1 VRGEGLRGAGCQ
13 PGFFSSWPGAA
24 TAGPLRRR
32 PPVEQPGRRA
42 GSVVGRL
49 VRRQIAIALVAAQ
62 IVVTAVTGDSSI
74 AQRART

>member
-1 VRGEGLRGAGCQ
+1 
-13 PGFFSSWPGAA
+13 
-24 TAGPLRRR
+24 
-32 PPVEQPGRRA
+32 
-42 GSVVGRL
+42 VGRL